1 MFYLEKSKLVMT
13 DTGIERPDGPYLKYG
28 PKKKSVQHELDLTPY
43 NPKMP
48 LSIVQVNG
56 SRTKFQIFEGET
68 LKIKV
73 KA

>member
-48 LSIVQVNG
+48 LSIV
-56 SRTKFQIFEGET
+56 
-68 LKIKV
+68 
-73 KA
+73 